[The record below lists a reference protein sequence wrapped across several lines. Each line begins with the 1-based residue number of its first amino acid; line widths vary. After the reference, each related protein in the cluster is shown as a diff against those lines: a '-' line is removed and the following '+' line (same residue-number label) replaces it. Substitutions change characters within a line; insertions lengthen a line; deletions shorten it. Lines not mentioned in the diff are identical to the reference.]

1 MELFKYLLYGL
12 IVLFVSS
19 LIVFDL
25 DINVRYSNIANLI
38 LLGGAFVEIFL
49 TKDSR
54 IFNIN
59 VITKSYL
66 FFVIFSFFS
75 IIWAI
80 DGLLA
85 VNYFNRLIIVLLD
98 VIVVYYI
105 ISKYNIQSSI
115 LLGILLGSIY
125 NYIIAFDI
133 LKPNYE
139 IYEAGR
145 FLGSVGNPNKLSRV
159 MILNL
164 FVSLFFLRTS
174 KSTLIK
180 LLLVANIF
188 LTFYVTF
195 LTVSRKGI
203 ILIPL
208 VVLLS
213 VNYTRVKGKNLIIYP
228 LLIVITLYV
237 LVKVVPAEITNEFYE
252 RNIYRLEGLVS
263 GMSNHGD
270 GDASTN
276 ERVALAK
283 GGAQLF
289 SEYPI
294 LGVGLNN
301 FRVFFGKYAHNNFIE
316 VAVNTGIIGF
326 FLFYAIYFHLL
337 KNVFQVRD
345 KILRRLLISAII
357 IILINDF
364 STVSYYDKLVIMF
377 LLYIYSVSNKKIR
390 VT

>member
-25 DINVRYSNIANLI
+25 DINVRYSNIANLL

-59 VITKSYL
+59 VITKSY
-66 FFVIFSFFS
+66 FFFLIFSFFS

-98 VIVVYYI
+98 IIVVYYI

-337 KNVFQVRD
+337 KSVFQVRD
-345 KILRRLLISAII
+345 KILKRLLISAII

-377 LLYIYSVSNKKIR
+377 LLYIYSISNKKIR